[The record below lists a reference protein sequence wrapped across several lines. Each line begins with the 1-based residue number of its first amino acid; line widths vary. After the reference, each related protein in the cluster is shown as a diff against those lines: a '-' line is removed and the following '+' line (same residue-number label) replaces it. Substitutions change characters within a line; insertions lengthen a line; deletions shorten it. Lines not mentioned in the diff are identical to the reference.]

1 MPAASSGGAYSS
13 EKGYKATG
21 RPYSSEEERDKVYKL
36 AEYAG
41 LEFDQD
47 TEPSP
52 LERKAA

>member
-1 MPAASSGGAYSS
+1 MPAASSGASYSKPKDY
-13 EKGYKATG
+13 EATG
-21 RPYSSEEERDKVYKL
+21 RLYSSEEECNEVYKL

-52 LERKAA
+52 LERMAA